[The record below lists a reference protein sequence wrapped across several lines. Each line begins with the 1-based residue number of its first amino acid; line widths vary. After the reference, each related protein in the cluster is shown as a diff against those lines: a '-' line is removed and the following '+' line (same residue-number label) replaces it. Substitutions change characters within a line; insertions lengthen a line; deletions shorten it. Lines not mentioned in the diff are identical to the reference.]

1 MTDSLN
7 TMNHPAFIPYR
18 GFLVTRY
25 EVLVNGEHDGYT
37 FGTDRDD
44 AWLNM
49 PNCYDPDDSVH
60 LVEAPSDGPPVCWAP
75 RRRPSARS

>member
-1 MTDSLN
+1 
-7 TMNHPAFIPYR
+7 MNHPALIPHR

-37 FGTDRDD
+37 FGTDRED

-60 LVEAPSDGPPVCWAP
+60 LVEAPSDGPPVYRAA
-75 RRRPSARS
+75 RRRSPARP